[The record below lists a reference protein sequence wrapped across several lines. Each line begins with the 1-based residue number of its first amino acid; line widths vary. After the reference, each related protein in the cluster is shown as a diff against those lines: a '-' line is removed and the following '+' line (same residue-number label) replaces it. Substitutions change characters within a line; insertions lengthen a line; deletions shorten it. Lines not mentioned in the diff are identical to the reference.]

1 MRKLTQTLLIS
12 SILTVSAVAAGTA
25 FAGHGKGGACFHGKH
40 MGMGHG
46 GFDSERRLERMTQK
60 LDLSAE
66 QQDQIKA
73 IFDANQAER
82 QALRENMQQNREALR
97 NLMTTDSPN
106 EADIRALAETQGQF
120 KANMIVMKAKTR
132 QAIAAVL
139 TDEQKAKMQAM
150 RDKRHRGKSL

>member
-12 SILTVSAVAAGTA
+12 SLLTVSAVAAGTA
-25 FAGHGKGGACFHGKH
+25 FADSKGGGCFHGKR
-40 MGMGHG
+40 MGMAHG
-46 GFDSERRLERMTQK
+46 GFDSERRLDRMTSR

-97 NLMTTDSPN
+97 NLMTTDNPN

-120 KANMIVMKAKTR
+120 KADMIVMKAKTR
-132 QAIAAVL
+132 QAIAAIL
-139 TDEQKAKMQAM
+139 TDEQKAKMQSM